1 MAEAITVDVDGHPVR
16 LSNLAK
22 VLYPRSGFTKGEVVD
37 YYRQIAAVMLPHLAG
52 KPCTRVRCPDG
63 IADPE
68 AEKARRKISFYEK
81 NPPSGAPDWFRTGLV
96 LGSDAHVNYPIV
108 DDLATLLVLAN
119 LASLELHVP
128 QWRFDQPDPTAN
140 LDPQAADHPQVETLV
155 VDLDPGTDLPF
166 AKVVLAAQLVGG
178 LLTTDQLIPHVRS
191 SGGNGLQVYVA
202 IEPADAA
209 AVTTYCRS
217 LATRLGQIQP
227 DLFTLNISRAGR
239 TRKVLVDANQ
249 NQPGRNTIAPYSLR
263 AREVDAGP
271 TVAAPLDWAELDG
284 VTDRREILFTP
295 AEILERVAA
304 EGDLAADLLPGAPRD
319 SLPPVSDTD

>member
-1 MAEAITVDVDGHPVR
+1 M
-16 LSNLAK
+16 
-22 VLYPRSGFTKGEVVD
+22 VD

-63 IADPE
+63 IADSH
-68 AEKARRKISFYEK
+68 AEKPQRRISFYEK

-96 LGSDAHVNYPIV
+96 LGSDARVNYPIV

-128 QWRFDQPDPTAN
+128 QWRFTEPDSEPSAN
-140 LDPQAADHPQVETLV
+140 LDPQAAGHPRVETLV
-155 VDLDPGTDLPF
+155 VDLDPGADLPF

-178 LLTTDQLIPHVRS
+178 LLTTDQLTPQVRS

-209 AVTTYCRS
+209 AVTVYCRS

-227 DLFTLNISRAGR
+227 DLFTLNIARAGR

-263 AREVDAGP
+263 AREIDAGP

-295 AEILERVAA
+295 AQILDRVSD

-319 SLPPVSDTD
+319 RLPPTPETD